1 MIAAN
6 RPISQPEIDL
16 DVFHRYAG
24 LSLPRHVSYPMP
36 TWWQRMNVD
45 DAQTMYDRCDHQ
57 SPGYDLS
64 LYVHIPFC
72 ERLCKFCGCNRVV
85 LGTNHDKSRPQVDRY
100 ISALE
105 KELSLLSKGFGIR
118 RPLRQIH
125 WGGGSPTY
133 LDAAQIERVHQ
144 AIAHTFHIAPDAE
157 ISMEI
162 DPRTASEE
170 KMKTLRQLGFT
181 RISMGVQDFDEQT
194 QKHVRRVQPFEMVRD
209 LTTLCRE
216 LGFSSINYDLIY
228 GMPYQT
234 PETIRATVKQTIKLS
249 PDRIAFYHF
258 AQIPDKIATQRG
270 MDLSRLPSSDSKLD
284 MFQIG
289 LALFEAAGYDFIGL
303 DHFAK
308 PDESLAKSLADNK
321 IQRNFQ
327 GMTTG
332 GDLNL
337 LGVGASSISQLRNI
351 GFLQNIKDIDDYVI
365 ALESDRS
372 PIDRGKW
379 FTGDDCIRQAV
390 LSDLYCMAELH
401 PKSIESRFGIDFD
414 KYFAHE
420 LRVMQEL
427 TTDGLVEIGADGVI
441 RVTKPLGRVL
451 MRNIAAVFDAYLD
464 KQAYRLGEK
473 ANFSVNA

>member
-36 TWWQRMNVD
+36 TWWQHMNAD
-45 DAQTMYDRCDHQ
+45 DAQVMYDKCDHQ

-72 ERLCKFCGCNRVV
+72 ERLCKFCACNRVV
-85 LGTNHDKSRPQVDRY
+85 LGTNHDKAGPQVDRY

-105 KELSLLSKGFGIR
+105 KELSLLSKNVGIR

-144 AIAHTFHIAPDAE
+144 AIAQAFHISPEAE

-170 KMKTLRQLGFT
+170 KMKTLRRLGFT

-216 LGFSSINYDLIY
+216 LRFSSINYDLIY

-234 PETIRATVKQTIKLS
+234 PETIRATVEQTIKLS

-270 MDLSRLPSSDSKLD
+270 MDLSQLPSSDSKLD

-289 LALFEAAGYDFIGL
+289 LALFEAAGYDFI
-303 DHFAK
+303 
-308 PDESLAKSLADNK
+308 
-321 IQRNFQ
+321 
-327 GMTTG
+327 
-332 GDLNL
+332 DL
-337 LGVGASSISQLRNI
+337 
-351 GFLQNIKDIDDYVI
+351 
-365 ALESDRS
+365 E
-372 PIDRGKW
+372 
-379 FTGDDCIRQAV
+379 
-390 LSDLYCMAELH
+390 
-401 PKSIESRFGIDFD
+401 
-414 KYFAHE
+414 
-420 LRVMQEL
+420 
-427 TTDGLVEIGADGVI
+427 
-441 RVTKPLGRVL
+441 
-451 MRNIAAVFDAYLD
+451 
-464 KQAYRLGEK
+464 
-473 ANFSVNA
+473 